1 MKLPADFEKTLAEK
15 PAEELCEMLANAE
28 DYLPEAIQ
36 AARAELGRRELP
48 EANVATMVQSATV
61 QRVAEETEYRDGP
74 LDIRI
79 RILILI
85 FGLWLGVGCFLYYRA
100 KGCRKKSRQS
110 LLWILYHV
118 GVLFGLGVIGF
129 TLYSLGLGR

>member
-1 MKLPADFEKTLAEK
+1 VKLPADFEKTLAEK

-28 DYLPEAIQ
+28 DYLPEAIE

-48 EANVATMVQSATV
+48 EANVATMVQSATA
-61 QRVAEETEYRDGP
+61 QRVAEEAEYRDGP
-74 LDIRI
+74 LDMRI
-79 RILILI
+79 VILI
-85 FGLWLGVGCFLYYRA
+85 FGLWVGVGCFLYYRA

-118 GVLFGLGVIGF
+118 GAVFGLVVLSF
-129 TLYSLGLGR
+129 TVYSLGLGR